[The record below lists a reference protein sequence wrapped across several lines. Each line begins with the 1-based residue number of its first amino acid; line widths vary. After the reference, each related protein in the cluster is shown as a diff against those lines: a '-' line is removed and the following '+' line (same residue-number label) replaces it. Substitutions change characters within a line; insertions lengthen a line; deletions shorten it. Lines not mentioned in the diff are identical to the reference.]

1 VPRKVIYD
9 ADLPFTN
16 KRKQSAPETATTK
29 RGKGRPA
36 AKVEQHRA
44 ASAPKTELELLRERN
59 ILDRKNFIGMSGLMK
74 AKEDFD
80 EVSSRAGRP
89 KGAGKDKKQSQPALR
104 EKSTRKASQMS
115 TALKERSQDLANCKD
130 LSKNLDF
137 NECLTS
143 AFTAD
148 DVKMFIDVA
157 KIVSEG
163 KDLNMNL
170 VKLCI
175 VTVE

>member
-9 ADLPFTN
+9 ADVPFTTN
-16 KRKQSAPETATTK
+16 KRKQSGAGTAAAK
-29 RGKGRPA
+29 RGKGRPV
-36 AKVEQHRA
+36 AKVEQRRA
-44 ASAPKTELELLRERN
+44 STAPKSELELLRERN
-59 ILDRKNFIGMSGLMK
+59 IFDRKNFIEMSGLMK
-74 AKEDFD
+74 AIEDFD

-89 KGAGKDKKQSQPALR
+89 KGGVKDKKQSLPELR

-115 TALKERSQDLANCKD
+115 TALKERSQELANCKD

-137 NECLTS
+137 NECIST

-157 KIVSEG
+157 KIISEG
-163 KDLNMNL
+163 TSQSATE
-170 VKLCI
+170 VKI
-175 VTVE
+175 

>member
-9 ADLPFTN
+9 ADVPFTAN
-16 KRKQSAPETATTK
+16 KRKQSGSGTTAAK
-29 RGKGRPA
+29 RGKGRPVA
-36 AKVEQHRA
+36 RVEQQKA
-44 ASAPKTELELLRERN
+44 ASAPKSELELLRERN
-59 ILDRKNFIGMSGLMK
+59 IFDRKNFIEMSGLMK

-80 EVSSRAGRP
+80 EVSSKAGRP
-89 KGAGKDKKQSQPALR
+89 KGGGKDKKQSLPELR

-115 TALKERSQDLANCKD
+115 TALKERSQELANCKD

-137 NECLTS
+137 NECISS

-157 KIVSEG
+157 KIISEG
-163 KDLNMNL
+163 
-170 VKLCI
+170 
-175 VTVE
+175 TS